1 MRAKL
6 PTLIGASPRKKQRI
20 RDVDERPPGG
30 SDGAD
35 TAARVSTA
43 ATNGDGSSSGSER
56 EGIDYNDDEEDN
68 DDGENVRADDDDDDE
83 MPSSRFRR
91 GADLP
96 SDLDMGSE
104 CGSAASAEAADD
116 EDDGDW
122 NQMGAAL
129 EREFLGL
136 E

>member
-1 MRAKL
+1 MAN
-6 PTLIGASPRKKQRI
+6 
-20 RDVDERPPGG
+20 V
-30 SDGAD
+30 
-35 TAARVSTA
+35 
-43 ATNGDGSSSGSER
+43 SSSSSER
-56 EGIDYNDDEEDN
+56 EGIDYNDDE
-68 DDGENVRADDDDDDE
+68 DDDAENAQHDDDDDDE

-96 SDLDMGSE
+96 SDLDMGSD
-104 CGSAASAEAADD
+104 CGSAASAEPADD

>member
-1 MRAKL
+1 MAN
-6 PTLIGASPRKKQRI
+6 A
-20 RDVDERPPGG
+20 
-30 SDGAD
+30 
-35 TAARVSTA
+35 
-43 ATNGDGSSSGSER
+43 SSSSSER
-56 EGIDYNDDEEDN
+56 EGIDYNDDED
-68 DDGENVRADDDDDDE
+68 DDGENAQHDDDDE

-96 SDLDMGSE
+96 SDLDMGSD
-104 CGSAASAEAADD
+104 CGSAASAEPADD